1 MLLGI
6 LGCSLDVVYLSV
18 MSQVE
23 TGQEHEG
30 GDILANVACW
40 IPTSFKL
47 PIFSHTS
54 EHHQLEV
61 PSMPAT
67 SEQAFELP
75 KLGAAEG
82 PSTLAGTFQ
91 TFLSSMVGVNMINVM
106 MFLHF
111 IHSRHRINTED
122 WHWKATQV
130 TQRRNI
136 YFMI

>member
-1 MLLGI
+1 MLLGV
-6 LGCSLDVVYLSV
+6 LGCSLNVVYLSV

-23 TGQEHEG
+23 TGQGHEG
-30 GDILANVACW
+30 GDILADVARW

-47 PIFSHTS
+47 PILSHAS

-61 PSMPAT
+61 PSVPAT

-75 KLGAAEG
+75 ELGAAEG

-91 TFLSSMVGVNMINVM
+91 NFLSHMVGVDMTNVM

-111 IHSRHRINTED
+111 IHSRHRINAKD
-122 WHWKATQV
+122 
-130 TQRRNI
+130 
-136 YFMI
+136 